1 METCRRG
8 IEEDADLQIWLSGM
22 LLPPSPF
29 LAHPSPS
36 RATAWRCHACPTSS
50 FFSPLFL
57 SLTQPSP
64 PIAKMW
70 LRIASAL
77 IFGALG
83 AARVINSGTE
93 LLPQLSARLIDAA
106 PPVLGPVTAGVTF
119 DPNNL
124 ADQATRASYVGKGND
139 FVCRME
145 ATDKGAGFLMQDTR
159 NPPSSASQYTG
170 DLSSKQFCVRIA
182 PAVTKILL

>member
-1 METCRRG
+1 
-8 IEEDADLQIWLSGM
+8 
-22 LLPPSPF
+22 
-29 LAHPSPS
+29 
-36 RATAWRCHACPTSS
+36 
-50 FFSPLFL
+50 
-57 SLTQPSP
+57 
-64 PIAKMW
+64 MW

-83 AARVINSGTE
+83 AASVINSGAE

-106 PPVLGPVTAGVTF
+106 PLLGPATAAATF

-124 ADQATRASYVGKGND
+124 ADQATWASYVGKGND

-159 NPPSSASQYTG
+159 NPPSAASQYTG
-170 DLSSKQFCVRIA
+170 DLSSKQTSESLQPSLKRPFR
-182 PAVTKILL
+182 